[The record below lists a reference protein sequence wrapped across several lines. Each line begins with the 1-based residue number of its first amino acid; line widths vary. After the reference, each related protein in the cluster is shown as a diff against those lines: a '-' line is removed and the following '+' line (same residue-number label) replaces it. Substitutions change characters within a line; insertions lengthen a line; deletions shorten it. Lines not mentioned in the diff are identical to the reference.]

1 MNKVILASG
10 SPRRKELFETLNIP
24 FDIKV
29 SNVDESLDANLSIC
43 ENIEALSF
51 RKALAVFKE
60 NKDSV
65 VIGSDTV
72 VVINGEVLGKP
83 KNEENA
89 SVMLHK
95 LSNKTHQ
102 VITAVSIISA
112 TKSETYSI
120 VSDVTFNQMS
130 DEEIIDYINTKE
142 PFDKAGGYAIQGYGA
157 RFIKEIKGDYYAIV
171 GLPVSSLYQRIQ
183 KYL

>member
-1 MNKVILASG
+1 
-10 SPRRKELFETLNIP
+10 
-24 FDIKV
+24 
-29 SNVDESLDANLSIC
+29 
-43 ENIEALSF
+43 
-51 RKALAVFKE
+51 
-60 NKDSV
+60 
-65 VIGSDTV
+65 
-72 VVINGEVLGKP
+72 
-83 KNEENA
+83 
-89 SVMLHK
+89 MLHK

-102 VITAVSIISA
+102 VITAVSIIST

-130 DEEIIDYINTKE
+130 EEEIIGYINTKE